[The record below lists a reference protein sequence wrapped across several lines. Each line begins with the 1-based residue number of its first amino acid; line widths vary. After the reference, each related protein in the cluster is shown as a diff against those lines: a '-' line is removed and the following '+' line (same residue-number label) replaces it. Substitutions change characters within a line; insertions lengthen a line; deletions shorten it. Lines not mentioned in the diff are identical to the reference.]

1 MPVVSQK
8 FNDVVD
14 IEQIVKPK
22 QQLFN
27 PINLN
32 RYSGPIIQMIKTIK
46 KWWRNYSLKDD
57 EIDKII

>member
-14 IEQIVKPK
+14 IEQTVKPK

-32 RYSGPIIQMIKTIK
+32 RYSGPIIQMIKTIN

>member
-1 MPVVSQK
+1 MPVISQK

-14 IEQIVKPK
+14 IEQTVKPK

-32 RYSGPIIQMIKTIK
+32 RYSGPIIHIIKTIK